1 MVINMIYLDLLY
13 PTRELREEKRINKT
27 VSNNLTLD
35 LQLQEFICSD
45 IMSKKEFDQLCSEI
59 DYLPVDEQI
68 IKYRQEVLQD
78 FINNPRFIKHL
89 MEVCEK
95 LTYKPPE
102 RKYNIYSQP
111 VALHD
116 KLKDYID
123 LVKNNFKILFESY
136 LTPEK
141 ELKSEVM
148 IKLLQFLS
156 DPRHKTNAKEI
167 INQITATLDA
177 QAVEYSLKFTY
188 GQSMSHVQIVNL
200 KSDNVVPMKDGKGWR
215 KNKIIDTEH
224 YVDASVNW
232 ILENNLNDIYQNTL
246 LKLCDY
252 MQRLNNRIVL
262 TFKQLYQD
270 STYYNIGVNLY
281 RLCCNYQLPVCKP
294 AILQSHENKI
304 EAKELYSL
312 YLTVQLHKQ
321 EEQERIKGI
330 QSNNYTNN
338 QGKIVIITGVN
349 SGGKTIFLQSVG
361 LAQLFTQ
368 LGFFVPATSYTSS
381 IAQYIGTLYAMSEDI
396 HTVHGKLEQE
406 LVSIRQLTQQIKKHS
421 LILINEILASTSEE
435 DGTVIAAD
443 VIKALAHTNSHILF
457 VTHLYDLAVMA
468 DNGELPLPEGITVIN
483 YITERLADDDGELHG
498 TYHIIP
504 GQPLKDIWEKNL
516 IEKYMPV
523 SKYSY

>member
-1 MVINMIYLDLLY
+1 MKGLVIKMIYLDLLY
-13 PTRELREEKRINKT
+13 PTKELREENRINKT
-27 VSNNLTLD
+27 VSDNLTLD
-35 LQLQEFICSD
+35 LQLQEFVCSD

-59 DYLPVDEQI
+59 DYLPIDEQI

-111 VALHD
+111 VALHE

-123 LVKNNFKILFESY
+123 LVKTNFKLLFESY
-136 LTPEK
+136 LSPEN
-141 ELKSEVM
+141 ELKSDVM

-156 DPRHKTNAKEI
+156 DPRHKANAKEI
-167 INQITATLDA
+167 INQITSILDA

-188 GQSMSHVQIVNL
+188 GQSMSLAQIANL
-200 KSDNVVPMKDGKGWR
+200 KSNNVVPMKECKSWR

-232 ILENNLNDIYQNTL
+232 IIENNLNDIYQNTL
-246 LKLCDY
+246 LKLCDF
-252 MQRLNNRIVL
+252 MQRLNNRVVL

-281 RLCCNYQLPVCKP
+281 SLCRLYQLPVCKP
-294 AILQSHENKI
+294 AILPSYENKL
-304 EAKELYSL
+304 ETKELYSL
-312 YLTVQLHKQ
+312 YLAVQLHKQ
-321 EEQERIKGI
+321 GEQERIKGI
-330 QSNNYTNN
+330 QSNNYTNS
-338 QGKIVIITGVN
+338 QGKIAIITGVN

-361 LAQLFTQ
+361 LAQLFAQ
-368 LGFFVPATSYTSS
+368 LGFYVPATSFTSS

-406 LVSIRQLTQQIKKHS
+406 LVSIRQLSQQIRKHS

-457 VTHLYDLAVMA
+457 VTHLYDLAALA
-468 DNGELPLPEGITVIN
+468 DSGELALPEGAAAVN
-483 YITERLADDDGELHG
+483 YITERLADEDGELHG

-523 SKYSY
+523 TK